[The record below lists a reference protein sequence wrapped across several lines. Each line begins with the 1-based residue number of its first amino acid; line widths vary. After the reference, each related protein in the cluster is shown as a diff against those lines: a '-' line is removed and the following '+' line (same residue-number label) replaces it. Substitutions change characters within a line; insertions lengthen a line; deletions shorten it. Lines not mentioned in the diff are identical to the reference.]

1 MLMSKQQKKAAEEI
15 TTSSTLI
22 GKGTAIE
29 GNIETT
35 GNLRIEGKVIGNV
48 ISKSK
53 VALGPVSAVTGDI
66 IALNADIEGEV
77 KGNLEIGELLTLKST
92 AVVDGDIQTSKLV
105 VESGATFNGRCLMG
119 KNRSLRISDNESQSG
134 EAKTA

>member
-15 TTSSTLI
+15 STSSTLV
-22 GKGTAIE
+22 GKGTTIE

-35 GNLRIEGKVIGNV
+35 GNLRIEGKVHGNV

-53 VALGPVSAVTGDI
+53 VALGPVSTVTGDI

-77 KGNLEIGELLTLKST
+77 KGSLEVGELLTLKST

-105 VESGATFNGRCLMG
+105 VESGAAFNGRCAMG
-119 KNRSLRISDNESQSG
+119 KNRSLRISENESGSG